1 MAKRL
6 NWENLNAQDRAKRE
20 RDPDT
25 VTISGAPDMSTI
37 FGSRK
42 AKKKSIQQTEQ
53 KGKVAK
59 TRKSRTLICPE
70 CAAELTCGL
79 TRNDA
84 RAALRK
90 HAKKAHKG
98 IYITLL
104 EHEIAQQKLDKT
116 KSGKKKRKQ
125 KVKEIKG
132 LKRARRPP
140 RTKIS

>member
-1 MAKRL
+1 MARKL
-6 NWENLNAQDRAKRE
+6 NWENLNAQNRAKRE

-53 KGKVAK
+53 NGKVPK

-70 CAAELTCGL
+70 CAAQLTCGL
-79 TRNDA
+79 TRKDA

-98 IYITLL
+98 IYIALL
-104 EHEIAQQKLDKT
+104 EYEIAQQKLKTT
-116 KSGKKKRKQ
+116 KSGRKKKKQ

-132 LKRARRPP
+132 LKRARRTP
-140 RTKIS
+140 RAKIS